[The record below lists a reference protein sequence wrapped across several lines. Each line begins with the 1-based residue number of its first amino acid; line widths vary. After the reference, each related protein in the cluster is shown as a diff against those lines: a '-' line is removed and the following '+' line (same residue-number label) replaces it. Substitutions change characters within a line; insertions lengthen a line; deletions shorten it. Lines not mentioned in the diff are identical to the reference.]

1 MISDELQVHR
11 FNVAVL
17 LLGCFLLSSIVGLAY
32 GEETPPVTL
41 ATDKSIYSP
50 GDTVYVTV
58 STMNPVRCV
67 VGSQLYVVCLSVVM
81 IPVQSSTCGY
91 SCPTASANLLL
102 RPPAY
107 NTNGYVQ
114 GYQGKVVLQLSSDT
128 PAGRYYIETLACAQ
142 WLINGN
148 MISCGGQVELY
159 QQARAE
165 IRVEGPTSNGAR
177 GG

>member
-1 MISDELQVHR
+1 MRR

-41 ATDKSIYSP
+41 TTDKTIYSP

-81 IPVQSSTCGY
+81 IPVQPPACDY
-91 SCPTASANLLL
+91 SCPTASATLLL
-102 RPPAY
+102 RAPAY
-107 NTNGYVQ
+107 NSNGYVQ
-114 GYQGKVVLQLSSDT
+114 GYQGKVAVQLSSDT
-128 PAGRYYIETLACAQ
+128 QAGRYDIETLTCAQ
-142 WLINGN
+142 WSINGN
-148 MISCGGQVELY
+148 MINCGGQSEPY
-159 QQARAE
+159 QQAKAE
-165 IRVEGPTSNGAR
+165 VRVEGPTSNGAR
-177 GG
+177 GA